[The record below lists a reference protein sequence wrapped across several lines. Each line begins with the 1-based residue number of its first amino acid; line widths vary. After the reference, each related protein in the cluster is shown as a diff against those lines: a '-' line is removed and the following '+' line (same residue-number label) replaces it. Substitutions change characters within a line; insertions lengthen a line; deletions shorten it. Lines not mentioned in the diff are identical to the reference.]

1 MARAGGLATAGS
13 NPDHGKYACGEVD
26 MFGEWAGEKSEE
38 IDEDPGEDENE
49 EALPK
54 DIRKEEE
61 RKRQRREEQKKN
73 RRRTEEVEEKVCKK
87 RGKTTNKQK
96 KVKELTSSVNPAR
109 WRPDCLPQLLL
120 FREASREG
128 LTLAAG
134 GGAAKREKEEE
145 EEEGR

>member
-1 MARAGGLATAGS
+1 
-13 NPDHGKYACGEVD
+13 
-26 MFGEWAGEKSEE
+26 MFGEWAGEKAEE

-120 FREASREG
+120 FRQTARERLS
-128 LTLAAG
+128 LTARCAAQH
-134 GGAAKREKEEE
+134 KKK
-145 EEEGR
+145 